1 MRSTCTFLALV
12 FLMHAAVGCEKQTE
26 VIEFGTTR
34 ADLFG
39 VPAEYRALH
48 MALEKELDYPIS
60 FPAQSNG
67 RAIGVQL
74 EHGNIEFAILS
85 AAEYAEIEDTSKLT
99 LVATAINP
107 LGKTTR
113 QGQIVIRAKS
123 HLKSISDC
131 AGKRFAFGHYRDAVT
146 DWAVRDALEKGGV
159 PVNKLLPEL
168 VPTTVAVPIEG
179 RLYAG
184 DRVPT
189 LVVWDLTINAGVVD
203 EIVYSRLPDTGGN
216 PITGPSKDQLEIVGH
231 TIDVPEMVIVAGPKA
246 DPQTVEK
253 LRKYLLNKAKN
264 DAKLCEQ
271 LGIQGFTEPNK
282 AAYEA
287 ARSLVSRS

>member
-1 MRSTCTFLALV
+1 MKRLLAILPAIVTVLST
-12 FLMHAAVGCEKQTE
+12 VGCQKPTE
-26 VIEFGTTR
+26 VMEFGTTR

-48 MALEKELDYPIS
+48 VALEKELDHPIS
-60 FPAQSNG
+60 FPAQSSG
-67 RAIGVQL
+67 QAIGVQL
-74 EHGNIEFAILS
+74 EHGNIEYAILS
-85 AAEYAEIEDTSKLT
+85 AAEYAEIEDTSNIT
-99 LVATAINP
+99 LLATAINP

-113 QGQIVIRAKS
+113 QGHIVIRAKS

-131 AGKRFAFGHYRDAVT
+131 AGKRFAFGHHKDAVT

-159 PVNKLLPEL
+159 PLNKLLPEL

-203 EIVYSRLPDTGGN
+203 EVVFEKMPESGGN

-231 TIDVPEMVIVAGPKA
+231 TVEVPEMVIVAGPKA
-246 DPQTVEK
+246 DKEVTDK
-253 LRKYLLNKAKN
+253 LRQYLLAEAKN
-264 DAKLCEQ
+264 NAKLCDQ
-271 LGIQGFTEPNK
+271 LGVQGFAPPDK
-282 AAYEA
+282 AAYDA
-287 ARSLVSRS
+287 VRTLLARS